1 MKGRTGRAAALL
13 MALLLVLYLT
23 LALQQAVRFISTGV
37 GIAVALGIALLVLPL
52 IGFWA
57 LAVEVLFGVRSE
69 RLAKVLAAS
78 GGLPADDLP
87 KRPSGRPDR
96 DAALAVF
103 PRYRAEVE
111 ADPQSW
117 IAWFRLGLVYDA
129 CGDRR
134 RARAAIRHSI
144 SLERATL

>member
-1 MKGRTGRAAALL
+1 MKGRTPALL
-13 MALLLVLYLT
+13 MGLLLIGY
-23 LALQQAVRFISTGV
+23 LALTVQQALRFISTGV
-37 GIAVALGIALLVLPL
+37 TVAVALGAALLVLPL

-57 LAVEVLFGVRSE
+57 LAAELRFGFRSA
-69 RLAKVLAAS
+69 RLARMLADAP

-87 KRPSGRPDR
+87 KRASGRPDR
-96 DAALAVF
+96 QAALAAF

-111 ADPQSW
+111 AAPESW
-117 IAWFRLGLVYDA
+117 TAWFRLGLIYDA

-144 SLERATL
+144 SLERTAP